1 MKTPSP
7 AEGPVASS
15 LPPMMKIRFWGV
27 RGGVPV
33 PGPDTVRVGG
43 NTPCVEVRTPDGDL
57 IILDAGSGIRLLGLA
72 LQREFPER
80 LICAI
85 LISHTHLDHIQGFP
99 FFAPARQRH
108 NRIAIFGEK
117 RFDEH
122 LEQILAGQMR
132 AVYLPFALDDMDA
145 DILIK
150 EMRDGETLVIGN
162 NTLVDV
168 RRLEHPGGVFGFRI
182 THGSA
187 VLTYATDVGHGP
199 SGLDQRVVDLA
210 RSADLLI
217 HDAQFSSEQKAKY
230 WDWGHSS
237 WEDAVHVALAAGVK
251 RLALFHH
258 DMLADDDQLEEV
270 ERQAQ
275 ALFPGAFIA
284 YEGLEIVLPVRE

>member
-1 MKTPSP
+1 MK
-7 AEGPVASS
+7 V
-15 LPPMMKIRFWGV
+15 RFWGV
-27 RGGVPV
+27 RGGTPV

-57 IILDAGSGIRLLGLA
+57 IILDAGSGIRPLGLA

-80 LICAI
+80 MICSL
-85 LISHTHLDHIQGFP
+85 LISHTHWDHIQGFP
-99 FFAPARQRH
+99 FFAPARRRH
-108 NRIAIFGEK
+108 NRIVIFGEK
-117 RFDEH
+117 RVDEH

-132 AVYLPFALDDMDA
+132 AAYLPFTLEDMHA
-145 DILIK
+145 DLLIK

-162 NTLVDV
+162 HTLVDV
-168 RRLEHPGGVFGFRI
+168 RSLEHPGGVFGFRI
-182 THGSA
+182 TNREC

-199 SGLDQRVVDLA
+199 DGLDQRVVDLA

-217 HDAQFSSEQKAKY
+217 HDAQFSAKQKAKY

-237 WEDAVHVALAAGVK
+237 WEDAARVAIVAGVK

-258 DMLADDDQLEEV
+258 DILATDDDLEEV

-275 ALFPGAFIA
+275 AVFPGAFVA
-284 YEGLEIVLPVRE
+284 REGIEIVIPARE

>member
-1 MKTPSP
+1 MK
-7 AEGPVASS
+7 V
-15 LPPMMKIRFWGV
+15 RFWGV

-43 NTPCVEVRTPDGDL
+43 NTPCVEVRSPEGDL
-57 IILDAGSGIRLLGLA
+57 IILDAGSGIRPLGLA
-72 LQREFPER
+72 LQHEFPER
-80 LICAI
+80 LICSI

-108 NRIAIFGEK
+108 NRIIIFGEK
-117 RFDEH
+117 RFDER
-122 LEQILAGQMR
+122 LEEILAGQMR
-132 AVYLPFALDDMDA
+132 AVYLPFALEDMDA

-150 EMRDGETLVIGN
+150 EMRNGETLVIGN

-182 THGSA
+182 TNRDM
-187 VLTYATDVGHGP
+187 VLAYATDVGHGP

-217 HDAQFSSEQKAKY
+217 HDAQFSVEQKAQY

-237 WEDAVHVALAAGVK
+237 WEDAVQVAVAAGVK
-251 RLALFHH
+251 KLALFHH
-258 DMLADDDQLEEV
+258 DMLASDTQLEEL
-270 ERQAQ
+270 EKQAQ
-275 ALFPGAFIA
+275 AVFPGAFVA
-284 YEGLEIVLPVRE
+284 REGLEIVLPERA

>member
-1 MKTPSP
+1 MK
-7 AEGPVASS
+7 V
-15 LPPMMKIRFWGV
+15 RFWGV

-43 NTPCVEVRTPDGDL
+43 NTPCVEVRSPDGDL
-57 IILDAGSGIRLLGLA
+57 IILDAGSGIRPLGLA
-72 LQREFPER
+72 LQHEFPER
-80 LICAI
+80 LICSI

-108 NRIAIFGEK
+108 NRIIIFGEK
-117 RFDEH
+117 RFDER
-122 LEQILAGQMR
+122 LEEILAGQMR
-132 AVYLPFALDDMDA
+132 AVYLPFALEDMDA

-150 EMRDGETLVIGN
+150 EMRNGETLVIGN

-168 RRLEHPGGVFGFRI
+168 CRLEHPGGVFGFRI
-182 THGSA
+182 TNRDM

-217 HDAQFSSEQKAKY
+217 HDAQFSAEQKAQY

-237 WEDAVHVALAAGVK
+237 WEDAVQVAMAAGVK
-251 RLALFHH
+251 KLALFHH
-258 DMLADDDQLEEV
+258 DMLASDAQLEEL
-270 ERQAQ
+270 EKQAQ
-275 ALFPGAFIA
+275 AVFPGAFVA
-284 YEGLEIVLPVRE
+284 REGLEIVLPERV

>member
-1 MKTPSP
+1 MEASP
-7 AEGPVASS
+7 AVEASTS
-15 LPPMMKIRFWGV
+15 AMKVRFWGV
-27 RGGVPV
+27 RGGTPV

-57 IILDAGSGIRLLGLA
+57 IILDAGSGIRPLGLA

-80 LICAI
+80 MICSL
-85 LISHTHLDHIQGFP
+85 LISHTHWDHIQGFP
-99 FFAPARQRH
+99 FFAPARRRH
-108 NRIAIFGEK
+108 NRIVIFGEK
-117 RFDEH
+117 RVDEH

-132 AVYLPFALDDMDA
+132 AAYLPFTLEDMHA
-145 DILIK
+145 DLLIK

-162 NTLVDV
+162 HTLVDV
-168 RRLEHPGGVFGFRI
+168 RSLEHPGGVFGFRI
-182 THGSA
+182 TNREC

-199 SGLDQRVVDLA
+199 DGLDQRVVDLA

-217 HDAQFSSEQKAKY
+217 HDAQFSAKQKAKY

-237 WEDAVHVALAAGVK
+237 WEDAARVAIVAGVK

-258 DMLADDDQLEEV
+258 DILATDDDLEEV

-275 ALFPGAFIA
+275 AVFPGAFVA
-284 YEGLEIVLPVRE
+284 REGIEIVIPARE

>member
-1 MKTPSP
+1 
-7 AEGPVASS
+7 
-15 LPPMMKIRFWGV
+15 MKIRFWGV

-43 NTPCVEVRTPDGDL
+43 NTPCVEVRTSDGDL
-57 IILDAGSGIRLLGLA
+57 IILDAGSGIRPLGLA
-72 LQREFPER
+72 LQREFPKR
-80 LICAI
+80 IICSI

-108 NRIAIFGEK
+108 NRIIIFGEK
-117 RFDEH
+117 RFDER

-132 AVYLPFALDDMDA
+132 AVYLPFALEDMDA

-162 NTLVDV
+162 HTLVDV
-168 RRLEHPGGVFGFRI
+168 CSLEHPGGVFGFRI
-182 THGSA
+182 ANRGS
-187 VLTYATDVGHGP
+187 VLAYATDVGHGL
-199 SGLDQRVVDLA
+199 SGLDQRVVELA

-217 HDAQFSSEQKAKY
+217 HDAQFSAEQKAQY

-237 WEDAVHVALAAGVK
+237 WEDAVHVALAAGVR

-258 DMLADDDQLEEV
+258 DMLASDEKLEEL

-275 ALFPGAFIA
+275 TAFPGAFVA
-284 YEGLEIVLPVRE
+284 YEGLEIALLARE